1 MNAYRVHFEVDELS
15 AREGD
20 NDLPTVDRALHD
32 LLLAWRLPLV
42 DPLVG
47 PDVANAVRIDLDE
60 GIVSERGAGE
70 GRGSAQET
78 GVCDL
83 FYCLADGEDECGVD
97 EGDDDVGI
105 KLVWNRRQT

>member
-1 MNAYRVHFEVDELS
+1 MKWFRSSDPSLRVHRWINFHPNKTGTLRPTKAQMNAYRVHFKVDELS

-20 NDLPTVDRALHD
+20 NDLPSVDRALHD
-32 LLLAWRLPLV
+32 LLLSGRLPLV

-70 GRGSAQET
+70 GRGSAQE
-78 GVCDL
+78 
-83 FYCLADGEDECGVD
+83 A
-97 EGDDDVGI
+97 
-105 KLVWNRRQT
+105 